1 MGYGTVRISDDSHGT
16 LRDLARTEGISM
28 QALLDEA
35 VEMLRRRRFLEQLNT
50 AYAELRSD
58 PKAWSEI
65 EAQRGEWDSTLL
77 DGLLVRESPRASY
90 GKASRPR
97 RKARTKS

>member
-1 MGYGTVRISDDSHGT
+1 MGYGTVRISDDTHGR
-16 LRDLARTEGISM
+16 LRDLARSEGTSM

-35 VEMLRRRRFLEQLNT
+35 VEMLRRHRFLEQLNT

-58 PKAWSEI
+58 PKAWSAI

-77 DGLLVRESPRASY
+77 DGLLVRESPRESY
-90 GKASRPR
+90 GKSVRSK
-97 RKARTKS
+97 RKVRTRL